1 MITMSAT
8 ITTTIKTRSVTTL
21 SIPASDCAHNLV
33 LCVQYEQW
41 YARHDERRAQH
52 SDWKRSPTVEKPS
65 AYATHCKVSKVSVY
79 PNHWCFE
86 DGSLLLFAYVS
97 QPCRLWSP
105 VLFSTSKSKI
115 RNMLPV
121 LVHNMIS
128 KKKRSCRLSVFLS
141 LRNLEPNK
149 YHKTAWNDIRH
160 IFVCAHTCTSIFN
173 TKTCKET
180 FIKTKQIWNRQKRYC
195 YYYHYYY

>member
-1 MITMSAT
+1 MSAMITMSAT

-41 YARHDERRAQH
+41 YARHNERRAQH

-105 VLFSTSKSKI
+105 VIFSASKSKI

-128 KKKRSCRLSVFLS
+128 KKRGRVDSLCSWHYATLSQISTTKLHETTFVIS
-141 LRNLEPNK
+141 L
-149 YHKTAWNDIRH
+149 YA
-160 IFVCAHTCTSIFN
+160 
-173 TKTCKET
+173 
-180 FIKTKQIWNRQKRYC
+180 
-195 YYYHYYY
+195 

>member
-1 MITMSAT
+1 MSAMITMSTT
-8 ITTTIKTRSVTTL
+8 ITTRMKTRSVTTL
-21 SIPASDCAHNLV
+21 SFPASDCARNLV

-105 VLFSTSKSKI
+105 VLFSTSKRKI
-115 RNMLPV
+115 RNVLPV

-149 YHKTAWNDIRH
+149 YHKTDKTTFEMSLYAHILAQADLKQRH
-160 IFVCAHTCTSIFN
+160 AKRHS
-173 TKTCKET
+173 
-180 FIKTKQIWNRQKRYC
+180 QKRNKLKID
-195 YYYHYYY
+195 

>member
-41 YARHDERRAQH
+41 YARHNERRAQH

-86 DGSLLLFAYVS
+86 DGSLLLFAYVW
-97 QPCRLWSP
+97 QPCRLWP
-105 VLFSTSKSKI
+105 PINFSASKSKI

-128 KKKRSCRLSVFLS
+128 KKRGRVDSLCPCHYATLSQISTTQLHEMTFDMSVYVYIHAQTNLKHRLAKHTYV
-141 LRNLEPNK
+141 
-149 YHKTAWNDIRH
+149 KTYKNMKIDY
-160 IFVCAHTCTSIFN
+160 N
-173 TKTCKET
+173 
-180 FIKTKQIWNRQKRYC
+180 
-195 YYYHYYY
+195 